1 MLSSDEVRQTPKA
14 DLIDSKKLVAIKQ
27 AILAIEDIDDRYFCL
42 YALVLRLLEE
52 DLWEKAEE
60 FTRLMEN
67 WPIEQSWFLGDIA
80 AQARRAGNLE
90 SSHILFMDAI
100 ELSRKNG
107 RAWQRAESML
117 RIATHYI
124 EIGDRKIA
132 LELLLEAVEIARNG
146 QIESLDNNDPQ
157 DTFDSSGVL
166 REVVETIAAIGEIDQ
181 AKQIAQSI
189 LINSRREAAFAKIQE
204 LESESRKAD

>member
-14 DLIDSKKLVAIKQ
+14 DLIDSKKLLAIKQ

-90 SSHILFMDAI
+90 SSHVLFMDAI

-132 LELLLEAVEIARNG
+132 LELLLEAAEIARNG
-146 QIESLDNNDPQ
+146 QKESLDNNDPQ

-204 LESESRKAD
+204 LESKSRNVG